1 MNENF
6 AILATYD
13 HKSIF
18 YFFGNL
24 ILYSEQ
30 RFGVKYVE
38 KQFMKNKGNNFWQ
51 GFLIVRP

>member
-6 AILATYD
+6 AILATHD